1 MANLIFDYD
10 GTLHESL
17 YIYAPA
23 FRLGYPHLVRK
34 GLIPDK
40 DFSDTGISSG
50 LIFPQKTVGK
60 LDTRVATDGKRF
72 VQGSL
77 AGDDTFSSDSAWR

>member
-23 FRLGYPHLVRK
+23 FRLGYSHLVRK
-34 GLIPDK
+34 GLIPRQRFFRHWNQLWLDFFAK
-40 DFSDTGISSG
+40 DSG
-50 LIFPQKTVGK
+50 ET
-60 LDTRVATDGKRF
+60 
-72 VQGSL
+72 
-77 AGDDTFSSDSAWR
+77 